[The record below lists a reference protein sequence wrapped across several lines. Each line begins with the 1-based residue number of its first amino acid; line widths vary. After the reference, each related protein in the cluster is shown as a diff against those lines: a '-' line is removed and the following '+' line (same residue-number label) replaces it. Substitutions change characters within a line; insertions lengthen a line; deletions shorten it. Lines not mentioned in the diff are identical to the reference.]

1 MADTTSGRIAPTQFV
16 KELWGIAPHDWIVE
30 FNLLQ
35 YRPTQDDPG
44 AQRMRALF
52 YTVEQVLNDWGPI
65 DAALLHQNKSQVENV
80 HHGVNPR
87 FRRPRKHGTN
97 ADVSHYVAIWVD
109 ADFHGQEEA
118 VRKHFFD
125 TVKELESSHGLF
137 PSVIIESG
145 RGLHAYWLFDKP
157 YTVAQARPVCAGI
170 QKHFN
175 SDTVHDPRRILRLPG
190 FANLKDPKDPRW
202 CQIADA
208 TWTRYPIERFK
219 DFTIVD
225 LKKSKEDLETEE
237 EERAVR
243 ELDTSK
249 SRDPKL
255 QEVLT
260 KGVDESGGPHGGRH
274 LSATAVV
281 GYFCRFS
288 KTKRIAE
295 TNSEN
300 WNKNL
305 CRPPLPDEEVQ
316 RMVDDFWAKEEVRR
330 AERKEEKRLLKEKEK
345 ELRKSSEDD
354 GPPWWKDGEFLPEA
368 LARHVCA
375 RDRIIA
381 TPIGD
386 DYKGV
391 TLYVYKDGAY
401 RSRLGTVVETE
412 VRNALAR
419 DAKPE
424 RINQVLDLIHR
435 SQKIDYDEIN
445 HRACELINVQNGML
459 DWRTGELH
467 PHDPK
472 YLSTIQIAAD
482 YEPNTKCEA
491 LNKFFAEV
499 FPADCVALA
508 EEFIG
513 YLLIPDTRLQKAF
526 IAVGSGGNG
535 KGTFLKLLTSL
546 LGKEN
551 VSTLDIHTLEDDK
564 FATAAL
570 VGKLANIH
578 HDLSRKQLESTSR
591 FKTLVSGD
599 PISGEKK
606 FKDGFTFRPFA
617 RLVFSANEFPRS
629 EDKTNAYFRRLIFV
643 EFPNSFSGAAG
654 EVLDYDRVL
663 ARTPGFMSAL
673 LNRGIAGLRRLM
685 EVNRFSISETS
696 TRTIEQYKR
705 ECNSAYDF
713 VQEFCHM
720 EEWGWI
726 PRNEMYQKY
735 DGWCRDNGLKPM
747 SSKNF
752 VNGIRDTK
760 GIKEVKREGVRGW
773 LGISWA
779 NGAPRTSADEIAAF
793 GKDEKGAANA
803 F

>member
-1 MADTTSGRIAPTQFV
+1 MADITPGKVSPAQFI
-16 KELWGIAPHDWIVE
+16 KELWSIAPADWIVE

-35 YRPTQDDPG
+35 YRPTQEKHD
-44 AQRMRALF
+44 AIRMRALF
-52 YTVEQVLNDWGPI
+52 FTVSQILNDSAPI
-65 DAALLHQNKSQVENV
+65 LAQLDHHNRSQVENI

-87 FRRPRKHGTN
+87 SRKPRKHGTN
-97 ADVSHYVAIWVD
+97 ADVSHYVAAWVD
-109 ADFHGQEEA
+109 VDFHGQETA
-118 VRKHFFD
+118 IRKQFFD
-125 TVKELESSHGLF
+125 ILKDMETKGAF
-137 PSVIIESG
+137 PSIIIESG

-157 YTVAQARPVCAGI
+157 YTTAQARPICAGI
-170 QKHFN
+170 QDYFKI
-175 SDTVHDPRRILRLPG
+175 SDPVHDPRRILRMPG
-190 FANLKDPKDPRW
+190 FLNLKDPNDPKW
-202 CQIADA
+202 CQVYDA
-208 TWTRYPIERFK
+208 TWTRYTLDQMKQFSLEN
-219 DFTIVD
+219 FT
-225 LKKSKEDLETEE
+225 KSKDDVESEREE
-237 EERAVR
+237 KEISSV
-243 ELDTSK
+243 TSMK

-255 QEVLT
+255 QEALT

-274 LSATAVV
+274 LSAVAVV

-288 KTKRIAE
+288 KSKKVASINA
-295 TNSEN
+295 EN

-305 CRPPLPDEEVQ
+305 CRPPLPDEEVE
-316 RMVDDFWAKEEVRR
+316 RMVEDFWSKEEVRR
-330 AERKEEKRLLKEKEK
+330 TEIQEERKLLREKEK
-345 ELRKSSEDD
+345 ELKKSSDDD
-354 GPPWWKDGEFLPEA
+354 GPPWWKQGEFLPEE
-368 LARHVCA
+368 LSRHICKEHK
-375 RDRIIA
+375 IIA

-391 TLYVYKDGAY
+391 TLYVYKDGVY
-401 RSRLGTVVETE
+401 RSKLGSSIETQ
-412 VRNALAR
+412 VRDALAR
-419 DAKPE
+419 DAKPD
-424 RINQVLDLIHR
+424 RINQVMDLIHR
-435 SQKIDYDEIN
+435 SQKIDYDDIN
-445 HRACELINVQNGML
+445 PDACELINVKNGML
-459 DWRTGELH
+459 EWRTGKLL
-467 PHDPK
+467 PHDTK

-482 YEPNTKCEA
+482 YDPEAKCEP
-491 LNKFFAEV
+491 LDKFFKDV
-499 FPADCVALA
+499 FPEDCVALA

-526 IAVGSGGNG
+526 IAVGAGGNG
-535 KGTFLKLLTSL
+535 KGTFLKILTSL

-564 FATAAL
+564 FATASL

-578 HDLSRKQLESTSR
+578 HDLSRRQLESTSR

-643 EFPNSFSGAAG
+643 EFPNSFSGAAS
-654 EVLDYDRVL
+654 EILDFDKVLTK
-663 ARTPGFMSAL
+663 TPGFMSLL
-673 LNRGIAGLRRLM
+673 LNRGIAGLKRVMLTG
-685 EVNRFSISETS
+685 RFSVSETS

-713 VQEFCHM
+713 VQEFCHV
-720 EEWGWI
+720 EEWGWV
-726 PRNEMYQKY
+726 PRQQMYQKY

-773 LGISWA
+773 LGISWT
-779 NGAPRTSADEIAAF
+779 NGSGPHTTTDEIKSF
-793 GKDEKGAANA
+793 GNEKGVGSD

>member
-1 MADTTSGRIAPTQFV
+1 MADTAPERVASAQFIR
-16 KELWGIAPHDWIVE
+16 ELWGICPSDWIVE

-35 YRPTQDDPG
+35 YRPTQEKHDD
-44 AQRMRALF
+44 QRMRALF
-52 YTVEQVLNDWGPI
+52 YRVDQVLADWPTI
-65 DAALLHQNKSQVENV
+65 SNQLDHLNRTQVENI

-87 FRRPRKHGTN
+87 FQKPRKHGKN
-97 ADVSHYVAIWVD
+97 SDVSHYVAVWVD
-109 ADFHGQEEA
+109 VDFHGQEAA
-118 VRKHFFD
+118 VRKQFD
-125 TVKELESSHGLF
+125 EVVADLRARGLG
-137 PSVIIESG
+137 PSVIVESG

-157 YTVAQARPVCAGI
+157 YPVAQARPICAGI
-170 QKHFN
+170 QDYFKI
-175 SDTVHDPRRILRLPG
+175 SDAVHDPRRILRVPG
-190 FANLKDPKDPRW
+190 FANLKDSKNPCW
-202 CQIADA
+202 CRVAEA
-208 TWTRYPIERFK
+208 TWERFPIELFK
-219 DFTIVD
+219 DFAITD
-225 LKKSKEDLETEE
+225 LKKSNEDLEAEE
-237 EERAVR
+237 EQRATA
-243 ELDTSK
+243 DITSLK

-255 QEVLT
+255 QEALS

-295 TNSEN
+295 TNAGN
-300 WNKNL
+300 WNKKL
-305 CRPPLPDEEVQ
+305 CRPPLPDDEVQ
-316 RMVDDFWAKEEVRR
+316 RMVEDFWAKEEVRR
-330 AERKEEKRLLKEKEK
+330 AEYKEERRLLKEKEK
-345 ELRKSSEDD
+345 ELKGGPDD
-354 GPPWWKDGEFLPEA
+354 GPPWWKGDEFLPEE
-368 LARHVCA
+368 LARHICSQQK
-375 RDRIIA
+375 IIA

-391 TLYVYKDGAY
+391 TLYVYRSGVY
-401 RSRLGTVVETE
+401 RSKLGSSIETE
-412 VRNALAR
+412 VRDALAR
-419 DAKPE
+419 DAKPD

-445 HRACELINVQNGML
+445 PLACELINVQNGML
-459 DWRTGELH
+459 DWRTEKIV

-472 YLSTIQIAAD
+472 YLSTIQISAEYAP
-482 YEPNTKCEA
+482 EVRCEA
-491 LNKFFAEV
+491 LDKFFEDV
-499 FPADCVALA
+499 FPPDCVALA
-508 EEFIG
+508 EEFVG

-526 IAVGSGGNG
+526 IAVGAGGNG
-535 KGTFLKLLTSL
+535 KGTFLKILTSL

-570 VGKLANIH
+570 VGKLANVH

-643 EFPNSFSGAAG
+643 EFPNSFSGAAS
-654 EVLDYDRVL
+654 EILDYDKVL
-663 ARTPGFMSAL
+663 TKTPGFMSAL
-673 LNRGIAGLRRLM
+673 LNRGIAGLRRVM
-685 EVNRFSISETS
+685 DSGRFSISETS

-713 VQEFCHM
+713 VQEFCHI

-726 PRNEMYQKY
+726 PRQQMYQKY

-773 LGISWA
+773 LGISWT
-779 NGAPRTSADEIAAF
+779 NGSGPHTSQEEVETF
-793 GKDEKGAANA
+793 GKERKVSNE

>member
-1 MADTTSGRIAPTQFV
+1 MADTAPERVASAQFIR
-16 KELWGIAPHDWIVE
+16 ELWGIAPPDWFVE

-35 YRPTQDDPG
+35 YRPTQENPD
-44 AQRMRALF
+44 AKRMRAMF
-52 YTVEQVLNDWGPI
+52 YTVKQVLDDWETI
-65 DAALLHQNKSQVENV
+65 ANQLDHFNRTQVENI

-87 FRRPRKHGTN
+87 FRRPKKHGLN
-97 ADVSHYVAIWVD
+97 ADVSHYIAVWVD
-109 ADFHGQEEA
+109 VDFHGHEEA
-118 VRKHFFD
+118 IRKQFVD
-125 TVKELESSHGLF
+125 TVRDLQQRGLD
-137 PSVIIESG
+137 PSVIVESG
-145 RGLHAYWLFDKP
+145 RGLHAYWFFDKP
-157 YTVAQARPVCAGI
+157 YTVAQARPICAGI
-170 QKHFN
+170 QDYFKI
-175 SDTVHDPRRILRLPG
+175 SDAVHDPRRILRVPG
-190 FANLKDPKDPRW
+190 FANLKDPKNPCW
-202 CQIADA
+202 CKVLDA

-219 DFTIVD
+219 DFVISD
-225 LKKSKEDLETEE
+225 LKKSKEDLDAED
-237 EERAVR
+237 EERAAASV
-243 ELDTSK
+243 TSLK

-255 QEVLT
+255 QEALS

-281 GYFCRFS
+281 GYFCRYS

-295 TNSEN
+295 TNAEN
-300 WNKNL
+300 WNRAL

-316 RMVDDFWAKEEVRR
+316 RMVDDFWAREEVRR
-330 AERKEEKRLLKEKEK
+330 AEHKEEKKLLKEKEK
-345 ELRKSSEDD
+345 ELRGPDD
-354 GPPWWKDGEFLPEA
+354 GPPWWKEGEYLPEE
-368 LARHVCA
+368 LARHICSQ
-375 RDRIIA
+375 RKIIA

-386 DYKGV
+386 DYKGI
-391 TLYVYKDGAY
+391 TLYVYKDGVY
-401 RSRLGTVVETE
+401 RAKLGSSIETE
-412 VRNALAR
+412 VRDSLAR
-419 DAKPE
+419 DAKPD
-424 RINQVLDLIHR
+424 RINQAIDLIHR

-445 HRACELINVQNGML
+445 PKACELINVQNGML
-459 DWRTGELH
+459 DWRTGELL

-472 YLSTIQIAAD
+472 YLSTIQISAEHAPD
-482 YEPNTKCEA
+482 MKCEA
-491 LNKFFAEV
+491 LDKFFKDV
-499 FPADCVALA
+499 FPEDCVALA
-508 EEFIG
+508 EEFVG

-526 IAVGSGGNG
+526 IAVGAGGNG
-535 KGTFLKLLTSL
+535 KGTFLKILTAL

-564 FATAAL
+564 FATASL
-570 VGKLANIH
+570 VGKLANVH

-643 EFPNSFSGAAG
+643 EFPNSFSGAAS
-654 EVLDYDRVL
+654 EILDYDRVL

-673 LNRGIAGLRRLM
+673 LNRGVAGLRRVM
-685 EVNRFSISETS
+685 DSGRFSVSETS

-713 VQEFCHM
+713 VQEFCQI

-726 PRNEMYQKY
+726 PRQQMYQKY

-752 VNGIRDTK
+752 VNALRDTK
-760 GIKEVKREGVRGW
+760 GIKEVKREGTRGW
-773 LGISWA
+773 LGISWS
-779 NGAPRTSADEIAAF
+779 NGTGPKTSAEEVSSF
-793 GKDEKGAANA
+793 GQDKRPSNE

>member
-1 MADTTSGRIAPTQFV
+1 MADTKPERVTPAQFI
-16 KELWGIAPHDWIVE
+16 KELWSISPSDWIVE

-35 YRPTQDDPG
+35 YRPTQENPG
-44 AQRMRALF
+44 DQRMRALF
-52 YTVEQVLNDWGPI
+52 YTVGQVLADWPTI
-65 DAALLHQNKSQVENV
+65 ANQLDHMNRTYVENI

-87 FRRPRKHGTN
+87 FRRPKKHGTN
-97 ADVSHYVAIWVD
+97 ADVSHYVAVWVD
-109 ADFHGQEEA
+109 VDFHGHEEA
-118 VRKHFFD
+118 VRKQFVD
-125 TVKELESSHGLF
+125 TVRDLQQRGLD
-137 PSVIIESG
+137 PSIIVESG
-145 RGLHAYWLFDKP
+145 RGLHGYWLFDKP
-157 YTVAQARPVCAGI
+157 YPVAVARQICAGI
-170 QKHFN
+170 QDYFKI
-175 SDTVHDPRRILRLPG
+175 SDPVHDQRRILRMPG
-190 FANLKDPKDPRW
+190 FLNLKDPKDPKL
-202 CQIADA
+202 CQVLDA
-208 TWTRYPIERFK
+208 TWARYPIERFK
-219 DFTIVD
+219 DFAITD
-225 LKKSKEDLETEE
+225 LKKSKEDLDLEQ
-237 EERAVR
+237 EEREIAA
-243 ELDTSK
+243 LGASK

-255 QEVLT
+255 QEALS

-295 TNSEN
+295 TNSAN
-300 WNKNL
+300 WNKAL
-305 CRPPLPDEEVQ
+305 CRPPLPDDEIQ

-330 AERKEEKRLLKEKEK
+330 AEHKEEKRLLKEKEK
-345 ELRKSSEDD
+345 ELRKFGEDD
-354 GPPWWKDGEFLPEA
+354 GPPWWKEGEFLPEA
-368 LARHVCA
+368 LARHICTQE
-375 RDRIIA
+375 RIIA

-391 TLYVYKDGAY
+391 TLYVYRDGVY
-401 RSRLGTVVETE
+401 RSRLGTSVETQ
-412 VRNALAR
+412 VRDALAR

-445 HRACELINVQNGML
+445 PRACELINVRNGML

-472 YLSTIQIAAD
+472 HLSTIQIAAD
-482 YEPNTKCEA
+482 YAPETRCEE
-491 LNKFFAEV
+491 LDKFFADV
-499 FPADCVALA
+499 FPPDCVALA
-508 EEFIG
+508 EEFVG

-564 FATAAL
+564 FATASL

-663 ARTPGFMSAL
+663 MRTPGFMSAL

-685 EVNRFSISETS
+685 EVNRFSVSETS
-696 TRTIEQYKR
+696 NRTIEQYKR

-779 NGAPRTSADEIAAF
+779 NGAPRTSADEIEAF
-793 GKDEKGAANA
+793 GKGEKGAPNA

>member
-1 MADTTSGRIAPTQFV
+1 MADAPSEKITPTQFIR
-16 KELWGIAPHDWIVE
+16 ELWSIAPADWIVE

-35 YRPTQDDPG
+35 YRPTQENPNDL
-44 AQRMRALF
+44 RMRAIF
-52 YTVEQVLNDWGPI
+52 YTVKQVLDDWGPVEEN
-65 DAALLHQNKSQVENV
+65 LRLHNRNQVENI

-87 FRRPRKHGTN
+87 FRKPKKHGTN
-97 ADVSHYVAIWVD
+97 ADVSHYVAAWVD
-109 ADFHGQEEA
+109 VDFHGHEEA
-118 VRKHFFD
+118 VRKQFFD
-125 TVKELESSHGLF
+125 IVMDFQKRALD
-137 PSVIIESG
+137 PSIIVESG

-157 YTVAQARPVCAGI
+157 YPKELARPICAGI
-170 QKHFN
+170 QDYFKI
-175 SDTVHDPRRILRLPG
+175 SDPVHDPRRILRMPG
-190 FANLKDPKDPRW
+190 FLNLKNPKDPKI
-202 CQIADA
+202 CSVFDA

-219 DFTIVD
+219 DFSITD
-225 LKKSKEDLETEE
+225 FKKSGEDLEIEE
-237 EERAVR
+237 EERSVSS
-243 ELDTSK
+243 LTSLK

-255 QEVLT
+255 QEALS

-288 KTKRIAE
+288 KTKKVASV
-295 TNSEN
+295 NSEN
-300 WNKNL
+300 WNKKL
-305 CRPPLPDEEVQ
+305 CRPPLPDEEIE
-316 RMVDDFWAKEEVRR
+316 RMVEDFWAKEEVRR
-330 AERKEEKRLLKEKEK
+330 SEVREERKILKEKER
-345 ELRKSSEDD
+345 ELKGPDD
-354 GPPWWKDGEFLPEA
+354 GPPWWRDDEFLPEE
-368 LARHVCA
+368 LARYICSQHK
-375 RDRIIA
+375 IMA

-401 RSRLGTVVETE
+401 RSRLGSSIETE
-412 VRNALAR
+412 VRDALAR
-419 DAKPE
+419 DAKPD

-435 SQKIDYDEIN
+435 SQKIDYEEIN
-445 HRACELINVQNGML
+445 PRACELINVQNGML
-459 DWRTGELH
+459 DWKTGELS

-472 YLSTIQIAAD
+472 YLSTIQISAEYQPDA
-482 YEPNTKCEA
+482 KCEA
-491 LNKFFAEV
+491 LDKFFTDV
-499 FPADCVALA
+499 FPPDCVALA
-508 EEFIG
+508 EEFVG

-526 IAVGSGGNG
+526 IAVGAGGNG
-535 KGTFLKLLTSL
+535 KGTFLKILTSL

-551 VSTLDIHTLEDDK
+551 VSTMDIHTLEDDK

-570 VGKLANIH
+570 VGKLANVH

-643 EFPNSFSGAAG
+643 EFPNSFSGAAS
-654 EVLDYDRVL
+654 EILDYDRVL
-663 ARTPGFMSAL
+663 AKTPGFMSAL
-673 LNRGIAGLRRLM
+673 LNRGVSGLRR
-685 EVNRFSISETS
+685 VINSGRFSVSETS

-713 VQEFCHM
+713 VQEYCHL

-726 PRNEMYQKY
+726 PRQNMYQKY
-735 DGWCRDNGLKPM
+735 HGWCQDNGLKPM

-773 LGISWA
+773 LGISWT
-779 NGAPRTSADEIAAF
+779 NGNGPKTSAEEVQAF
-793 GKDEKGAANA
+793 GDQKAVGND